1 MERGDIRKPR
11 KISKLK
17 QTDIGKLKEFVDN
30 LSKEQWDE
38 WNLRQ
43 KNFIV
48 HKDTKSYPVIWSDN
62 NIVNNCLNIYRKP
75 DKLDILNCELDYL
88 CKKYKGRVVKCVFAN
103 LPAHSEIIKHWDSGS
118 SLICSHRLHL
128 PIKTNSEVD
137 FYIEDKS
144 YSLKEGVWY
153 EINNQKNHS
162 VINKSS
168 MDRVHL
174 MVDILPN
181 HLNIKMNNFC
191 L

>member
-62 NIVNNCLNIYRKP
+62 K
-75 DKLDILNCELDYL
+75 
-88 CKKYKGRVVKCVFAN
+88 
-103 LPAHSEIIKHWDSGS
+103 
-118 SLICSHRLHL
+118 
-128 PIKTNSEVD
+128 
-137 FYIEDKS
+137 
-144 YSLKEGVWY
+144 
-153 EINNQKNHS
+153 
-162 VINKSS
+162 
-168 MDRVHL
+168 
-174 MVDILPN
+174 
-181 HLNIKMNNFC
+181 
-191 L
+191 